1 VHEGRLIIEGRP
13 STGLV
18 FKHADGTPY
27 GAVVQA
33 AAAERNAQVFAGLR
47 TMGLKERDCRMAVDR
62 CSKDLAP
69 TASREEMLRAALGML
84 TS

>member
-13 STGLV
+13 STGLA

-27 GAVVQA
+27 GGALDPVA
-33 AAAERNAQVFAGLR
+33 ADRNAQVFAALR
-47 TMGLKERDCRMAVDR
+47 TMGFKERDCRTAVDR
-62 CSKDLAP
+62 CAMSAHA
-69 TASREEMLRAALGML
+69 ASREEMLRAALAML

>member
-27 GAVVQA
+27 GGTLDSGVAD
-33 AAAERNAQVFAGLR
+33 RNAQVFAALR
-47 TMGLKERDCRMAVDR
+47 TMGFKERECRMAVER
-62 CSKDLAP
+62 CSQELAA
-69 TASREEMLRAALGML
+69 TASREEMLRAALRML
-84 TS
+84 AS